1 MNISTATEHT
11 EPNVSHYIGWHTP
24 SDMSADEIA
33 DNQRASMIEAG
44 SWNFRFEELH
54 DREMART
61 AILRAYMKA
70 VGVIEPRPSDING
83 EIHYW
88 DIHFDTLTLVTG

>member
-1 MNISTATEHT
+1 
-11 EPNVSHYIGWHTP
+11 
-24 SDMSADEIA
+24 MSADEIA
-33 DNQRASMIEAG
+33 DNERASMIEAG

-70 VGVIEPRPSDING
+70 VGVIEPTPSDIHW

-88 DIHFDTLTLVTG
+88 DIDFDTLTLVTS